1 MQNDHN
7 IIYRKSRTWLIF
19 GTIALLTFLLLVG
32 KCVMGQFSKDYSLSP
47 SKNLIDP
54 AKDGKIDRLVTSNVI
69 SFRDTVYIH
78 DTLRIPIYHY
88 QSSDTIQAAFLL
100 KGDRLISGFI
110 IYSGF
115 KVQTSKGLQWSAEP
129 VASGF
134 LDRKRRVIDRKK
146 IVKAF

>member
-1 MQNDHN
+1 MQNDHHKVFEKPTGRLGLYL
-7 IIYRKSRTWLIF
+7 IIVLILLAV
-19 GTIALLTFLLLVG
+19 GTAVVAQPGKLVI
-32 KCVMGQFSKDYSLSP
+32 SSLSVP
-47 SKNLIDP
+47 DYHI
-54 AKDGKIDRLVTSNVI
+54 
-69 SFRDTVYIH
+69 RDTIRIH

-134 LDRKRRVIDRKK
+134 LDRKRRVIDRKR